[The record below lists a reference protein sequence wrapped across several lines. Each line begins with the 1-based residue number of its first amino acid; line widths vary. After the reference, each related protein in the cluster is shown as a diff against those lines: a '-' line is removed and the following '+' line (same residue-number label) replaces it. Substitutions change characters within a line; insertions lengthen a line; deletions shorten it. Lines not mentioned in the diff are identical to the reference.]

1 MKRLFSISNDKATLK
16 EYRIETSG
24 ELLNYILEY
33 ANADT
38 ELQRFIINCNTIHRP
53 LEIEGEKIVLY
64 EPLNDKKLGS
74 GKVYSPVISSDSCTS
89 YIEKVSASKYIRVEL
104 PEELSSILKLLF
116 SLGTNE
122 PIELKKEEEKRKSI
136 ETYHNILQGINFNF
150 RTPEYTQLVYNIL
163 DCVNVVDEKEYPLT
177 KNAIAILTAKPF
189 IGPEDEEEFIKAVKI
204 SAYHLDILGLCKI
217 KRENIA
223 SHISGRK

>member
-1 MKRLFSISNDKATLK
+1 M
-16 EYRIETSG
+16 
-24 ELLNYILEY
+24 
-33 ANADT
+33 
-38 ELQRFIINCNTIHRP
+38 
-53 LEIEGEKIVLY
+53 
-64 EPLNDKKLGS
+64 
-74 GKVYSPVISSDSCTS
+74 
-89 YIEKVSASKYIRVEL
+89 
-104 PEELSSILKLLF
+104 
-116 SLGTNE
+116 
-122 PIELKKEEEKRKSI
+122 
-136 ETYHNILQGINFNF
+136 QGINFNF

-163 DCVNVVDEKEYPLT
+163 DCVNVVDEKEYSLT